1 MLVLMGR
8 GVSELFARLANELGE
23 RAALRVER
31 LGGGEECIELVPRN
45 PAAAKLAVE
54 HDPDGDDEEEELW
67 ITVADE
73 AAPEEPGDLEWL
85 EEALRAVVA
94 GRVRVLERSGRHR
107 LEIEVSAGNVRH
119 STSHDLF
126 RGLLPAPGWR
136 QRARVTQF
144 EPY

>member
-1 MLVLMGR
+1 MGR
-8 GVSELFARLANELGE
+8 GVSELIARLADELGE
-23 RAALRVER
+23 RATLRVEK
-31 LGGGEECIELVPRN
+31 LGGGDECLELVPRN
-45 PAAAKLAVE
+45 PAAARLAVE

-85 EEALRAVVA
+85 EMALRAVIA
-94 GRVRVLERSGRHR
+94 GRVRVLEGSGRHR
-107 LEIEVSAGNVRH
+107 VEIEIGAGDVRH
-119 STSHDLF
+119 STSHYLL

-136 QRARVTQF
+136 RHARVTQF

>member
-1 MLVLMGR
+1 MGR

-23 RAALRVER
+23 RATLRVEK
-31 LGGGEECIELVPRN
+31 LGGGQECIELVPRN
-45 PAAAKLAVE
+45 PAAAKLAIE

-73 AAPEEPGDLEWL
+73 AAPEEPGDLKWL

-94 GRVRVLERSGRHR
+94 GRVRVFERSGRHR
-107 LEIEVSAGNVRH
+107 LEIEISAGNLRH

-136 QRARVTQF
+136 HRARVTQY

>member
-1 MLVLMGR
+1 MGR
-8 GVSELFARLANELGE
+8 GVSELFGRLANELGE
-23 RAALRVER
+23 RATLRVEKI
-31 LGGGEECIELVPRN
+31 GGGEECIELVPRN

-54 HDPDGDDEEEELW
+54 HDPDEDDEEEELW

-73 AAPEEPGDLEWL
+73 AAPEPGDLEWL
-85 EEALRAVVA
+85 EKALRAVVA
-94 GRVRVLERSGRHR
+94 GRVRVMERSGRHR
-107 LEIEVSAGNVRH
+107 LEIEISAGNVRH

>member
-1 MLVLMGR
+1 MGR
-8 GVSELFARLANELGE
+8 GVSELFARLADELGE
-23 RAALRVER
+23 RATLRVEK

-85 EEALRAVVA
+85 EKALRAVVA